1 MPPLHSIFT
10 HSPLVQYQLSLSVV
24 VVQVMV
30 WDSLLKDLTAKSPSA
45 VDWYE
50 PPFFI
55 YVIVALMVQCSPTLT
70 LAVVRIRGERIQL
83 WAVCLRREE
92 IAGIGSI
99 EESKHKERKGRAVS
113 WAARA
118 LQIDG
123 DGEDL
128 ADRGRRGG
136 GLLYYFHT

>member
-1 MPPLHSIFT
+1 MVHSKIENASSSF
-10 HSPLVQYQLSLSVV
+10 HVHPSILLLFSINSASRV

-113 WAARA
+113 WAAEPSR
-118 LQIDG
+118 
-123 DGEDL
+123 
-128 ADRGRRGG
+128 
-136 GLLYYFHT
+136 